1 LAVWR
6 DRVDDDLIT
15 DGEGNL
21 PVQRIVDAEL
31 WSVVNL
37 VEA

>member
-1 LAVWR
+1 LAVWL

-21 PVQRIVDAEL
+21 AVQRIVDAEL